1 VIVVDTSTWIDHIRS
16 KPHPSVDKLRHPL
29 LADQILIPDVVLMEV
44 LQGAQNERDAG
55 RLETELRK
63 LPIVAI
69 VSDPLVV
76 KAARHYRIMRSF
88 GFTMSKA
95 ADLLIGTYCIEHSHD
110 QLHNDSDFYAMEKYC
125 GLRVL

>member
-1 VIVVDTSTWIDHIRS
+1 MSYSWRCS
-16 KPHPSVDKLRHPL
+16 KALRTNGTRAGWKLK
-29 LADQILIPDVVLMEV
+29 
-44 LQGAQNERDAG
+44 
-55 RLETELRK
+55 LRK